1 MTKKK
6 EVDTDMV
13 SALEVVLQQA
23 EWVGDRLDAHLKD
36 EYDIDEYVSNWID
49 EAAQESLYEWL
60 DNKYEEIGPDDST
73 LESIV
78 KDACQEAV
86 KKYMTEQIMLALLD
100 EVRANMGKLLGR
112 AVKDYIE
119 STTKGESK

>member
-6 EVDTDMV
+6 AVDNDMV
-13 SALEVVLQQA
+13 AALEVVLQQA
-23 EWVGDRLDAHLKD
+23 DWVGDRLDAHLKD
-36 EYDIDEYVSNWID
+36 EYDIDEYVSDWID
-49 EAAQESLYEWL
+49 EAAQDSLYQWL

-73 LESIV
+73 LKSLV
-78 KDACQEAV
+78 RDACQEAV

-112 AVKDYIE
+112 AVSDYVDSINQ
-119 STTKGESK
+119 GESK

>member
-6 EVDTDMV
+6 AVDNDMV
-13 SALEVVLQQA
+13 AALEVVLQQA
-23 EWVGDRLDAHLKD
+23 DWVGDRLDAHLKD
-36 EYDIDEYVSNWID
+36 EYDIDEYVSDWID
-49 EAAQESLYEWL
+49 EAAQDSLYQWL

-73 LESIV
+73 LKSLV
-78 KDACQEAV
+78 RDACQEAV

-112 AVKDYIE
+112 ALKDYMDDVN
-119 STTKGESK
+119 KGEVK

>member
-6 EVDTDMV
+6 AVDNDMV
-13 SALEVVLQQA
+13 EALEIVLQQA

-36 EYDIDEYVSNWID
+36 EYDIDEYVSDWID
-49 EAAQESLYEWL
+49 EAAQDSLYQWL

-73 LESIV
+73 LKSIV
-78 KDACQEAV
+78 RDACQEAV
-86 KKYMTEQIMLALLD
+86 KKYMSEQIMLSLLD

-112 AVKDYIE
+112 ALKDYMDDVN
-119 STTKGESK
+119 KGEVK